1 MPSEPHARSHYRLA
15 PPVVWTGLVTL
26 LVACVAVSFSYQAAS
41 QARRT
46 TETSEAARRWLE
58 LFRIERDLVYACERM
73 ETTALF
79 HLITGEESEEV
90 ASARAAFTRQLE
102 QAEERLERFV
112 ASGSRGNGAGLRLL
126 RMVRTYRGRY
136 QPPESAIDSLH
147 SVSLLYS
154 SPDWIPLTPPDG
166 EWFELSTF
174 VYGLQVA
181 TYYPLQTLDE
191 YLARYWEIT
200 RPPTAPTVEAHIESL
215 IAWLHAVDLRPRATE
230 TARWEVDP
238 LLDVDRARDLDPR
251 LGELAGSLLARPE
264 ARVIRD
270 TAPFLLQGSVE
281 PLLAPDEM
289 LEQMTRYGDLL
300 MAGAEQALTLTDA
313 VIAEKARRERQRSRL
328 AGTVALVS
336 AAVAIVVL
344 IAIEIHRRGF
354 NRHLLRLAETDALTG
369 LGNRLAL
376 GSIESARLADPAQ
389 GGFALIQLDLDNFK
403 AINDSFGH
411 AAGDQ
416 ALVAFASRCR
426 GVVRADDTLARIGG
440 DEFVV
445 VLHHLH
451 SPEQSA
457 RGIARRIRESLA
469 EPIDCGGRNLR
480 LQVSMGIATAAGPAD
495 FDELMV
501 EADLA
506 LYAAKERGRDRYEL
520 FADATRR
527 MLVRELPRV
536 LAERGLGA
544 AFQPQVDLDTG
555 EVVGVEAL
563 VRWPHET
570 ASEVPAGKVI
580 QVIEW
585 LGQTPALLRCMLTRV
600 EEAYER
606 TRGLF
611 GGRFWLNLSPLDLA
625 ATDAA
630 GKLLD
635 ALGGSSVPFERLG
648 LEITESL
655 PITDFGRTAEVLVR
669 LREAG
674 LAVAIDDFGS
684 HNTSL
689 RHLTRLR
696 VDIVK
701 LDRSVVSG
709 IDADGSN
716 LVLAR
721 AVSAIGDAH
730 GTIVLAEGV
739 ETEAEM
745 AVLRGLGIRHAQG
758 YLIARPLPL
767 EELAAFLDRAPA
779 FAPAL
784 PEVRFGGA
792 GPSVVRATR
801 AEVVPLAGHA
811 FRASG
816 AGILR
821 TA

>member
-1 MPSEPHARSHYRLA
+1 MPSEPHTRSHHRLA
-15 PPVVWTGLVTL
+15 PPVVWTGLITL
-26 LVACVAVSFSYQAAS
+26 LVAFVAVSFSLHAAS

-79 HLITGEESEEV
+79 LLITGEGSEAE
-90 ASARAAFTRQLE
+90 AGARAAFTRQLE
-102 QAEERLERFV
+102 QTEGRLEAFV

-126 RMVRTYRGRY
+126 RMVETHRGTYE
-136 QPPESAIDSLH
+136 PPDSAIDSLH
-147 SVSLLYS
+147 SVSLLYT

-191 YLARYWEIT
+191 YLARYWEIA
-200 RPPTAPTVEAHIESL
+200 RPPTEPEVEAHIKSL

-238 LLDVDRARDLDPR
+238 LLDADRARGFDPR
-251 LGELAGSLLARPE
+251 LGELVARLLARPE

-270 TAPFLLQGSVE
+270 TAPFLLQGTVE
-281 PLLAPDEM
+281 PHLPPDEM
-289 LEQMTRYGDLL
+289 LDQMTRYGDLL
-300 MAGAEQALTLTDA
+300 MARAEDALALTDA
-313 VIAEKARRERQRSRL
+313 VIAVEARRERQRARL
-328 AGTVALVS
+328 AGTIAVVS
-336 AAVAIVVL
+336 TAVAIVVL

-376 GSIESARLADPAQ
+376 NSTEPARLADPAQ

-411 AAGDQ
+411 PVGDQ

-445 VLHHLH
+445 VLHHLR

-457 RGIARRIRESLA
+457 RDIARRIQTSLA
-469 EPIDCGGRNLR
+469 EPIDCGGRSLR

-495 FDELMV
+495 LDELLV

-506 LYAAKERGRDRYEL
+506 LYAAKECGRDRHEV

-527 MLVRELPRV
+527 LLVRELPRV
-536 LAERGLGA
+536 LAERGLAA

-563 VRWPHET
+563 ARWPHAT

-600 EEAYER
+600 EEAHER

-625 ATDAA
+625 TTDAA

-635 ALGGSSVPFERLG
+635 VLAGSSVPFERLG

-684 HNTSL
+684 HNTPL
-689 RHLTRLR
+689 RHLTRLP

-701 LDRSVVSG
+701 LDRCVVSG
-709 IDADGSN
+709 IDADDSN

-739 ETEAEM
+739 ETDAEM

-758 YLIARPLPL
+758 YAIARPMPL

-779 FAPAL
+779 FAPAR
-784 PEVRFGGA
+784 PEVRFGA
-792 GPSVVRATR
+792 GPSAVRATR
-801 AEVVPLAGHA
+801 AEVVPLAGHV

-816 AGILR
+816 AVTLR